1 MIGFGLLRSFSVMS
15 AAAVLCGCVATG
27 GLNANKPSIDQVPA
41 QPLAAPED
49 DFFKL
54 QTSTPESGVKLRRVI
69 GTGLIAEPRLEAYLN
84 DLLTKIRAGMPQ
96 PPGPAAKVYL
106 APDYDLDARSLSG
119 GAIFVSPFFL
129 SQFKTE
135 DELAYLLA
143 HEYAH
148 VVFRHSA
155 RSDTS
160 EWVDRIDNLVKTG
173 LAVAGQ
179 LNQEVS
185 RAVLWSEAGY
195 HAARTVL
202 LPSWSRAQEEDADL
216 LAADLVI
223 RAGYN
228 VDSAMRFF
236 DILESVEKQHEERRK
251 AERERLAAEA
261 KTDIQAQMMFDFNA
275 MVEDVSREHDMAA
288 KRSVVISNYLER
300 VHPDRP
306 APVVREAPLR
316 RMLDAGGTKAAIA
329 MSRAAHAIRASAES
343 GGKTGGGEGA
353 LGKYAQSAPLLEAK
367 AFAAFKRGDAKT
379 ADRLLAAAAN
389 DPNHPIS
396 VYRQRVNYAVAT
408 SNIESA
414 KQAVAASE
422 AAFGES
428 KMMLPSKI
436 QIAHRQNDK
445 TAVTALQL
453 ACRTTE
459 YRTLV
464 KLCDAAAE
472 GKSL

>member
-1 MIGFGLLRSFSVMS
+1 MIGHGLLRSFSAMI
-15 AAAVLCGCVATG
+15 AAATLCGCVATG
-27 GLNANKPSIDQVPA
+27 GLNANKPAIDQLPA
-41 QPLAAPED
+41 QSAAALED

-54 QTSTPESGVKLRRVI
+54 QTSTPESGVRLRRVI

-84 DLLTKIRAGMPQ
+84 DLLTKIRSGMPQ
-96 PPGPAAKVYL
+96 PPGPDAKVYL
-106 APDYDLDARSLSG
+106 APDYDLEARTLSG

-135 DELAYLLA
+135 DEVAYLLA

-155 RSDTS
+155 RSDTG
-160 EWVDRIDNLVKTG
+160 EWVERIDNLVKTG

-179 LNQEVS
+179 FNQDVS

-195 HAARTVL
+195 HAAKTVL

-236 DILESVEKQHEERRK
+236 NILDSVEKQQEERRK

-261 KTDIQAQMMFDFNA
+261 KTDIQAQMMFDFNS

-288 KRSVVISNYLER
+288 KRGVIIANYLER

-306 APVVREAPLR
+306 APAVREAPLR
-316 RMLDAGGTKAAIA
+316 RILDAAGTRAAIA
-329 MSRAAHAIRASAES
+329 LSRTAHDIRASAEGGGKKS
-343 GGKTGGGEGA
+343 GGDGA
-353 LGKYAQSAPLLEAK
+353 VGKYAQSAPLLEAK
-367 AFAAFKRGDAKT
+367 AFAAFKRGDAKS

-396 VYRQRVNYAVAT
+396 IYRQRVNYAVAT
-408 SNIESA
+408 SNMEAA

-422 AAFGES
+422 TAFGES

-436 QIAHRQNDK
+436 QIARRQNDK
-445 TAVTALQL
+445 NTVSALQL

-459 YRTLV
+459 YRALV

-472 GKSL
+472 GKAL